1 MTGKKHIAYQIEAI
15 YLPNPV
21 VIPTIV
27 NEITE
32 QLLAHNHPYLVLTML
47 WEVPMSMLCEGHHS
61 VETWQYKFIKLIS
74 LIREKNPGIK
84 ILLVIDDWYQPDTSF
99 IDKSLVDDKI
109 YINFFLLLVYQ
120 RLLVKCES
128 PMATHWSYDKN
139 NKFLF
144 LTGKPNKPHRIRLLY
159 KLKQQNL
166 LDHAT
171 WSLFMDQKN
180 YYSTRALLPEL
191 SELEFYKFYLEYEK
205 NPDKIEIVTEQGR
218 FHYSGIP
225 YNVELYQTSLFQ
237 IISETL
243 FGKTSPWLT
252 EKTWLTI
259 INQRPFLLAGPV
271 GTLARLQDMGFR
283 TFENYLIT
291 HYDSIEDTEQKL
303 NAIVT
308 NACHWVNNINQY
320 ADNIAQDV
328 KHNFYLMIALAQ
340 KNTTILQQFVMDHA
354 LNCDIEEVVKFE
366 DTSDYKLSYFNSN
379 CTPGKPPATAD
390 ELFERWYNNIKDPSW
405 PSCGSE
411 NNFSTL
417 PKWIQQECIEV
428 FGYKKS

>member
-15 YLPNPV
+15 HLPNPV
-21 VIPTIV
+21 VITTTV

-74 LIREKNPGIK
+74 LIREKNPAIK

-120 RLLVKCES
+120 RLLVKSES

-191 SELEFYKFYLEYEK
+191 SELEFYKFYSEYEK

-283 TFENYLIT
+283 TFENYLTT

-303 NAIVT
+303 NAIVA

>member
-15 YLPNPV
+15 HLPNPV
-21 VIPTIV
+21 VITTTV

-74 LIREKNPGIK
+74 LIREKNPAIK
-84 ILLVIDDWYQPDTSF
+84 ILLVIDDWYQTDTSF

-120 RLLVKCES
+120 RLLVKGES

-191 SELEFYKFYLEYEK
+191 SELEFYKFYSEYEK

-271 GTLARLQDMGFR
+271 G
-283 TFENYLIT
+283 
-291 HYDSIEDTEQKL
+291 
-303 NAIVT
+303 
-308 NACHWVNNINQY
+308 
-320 ADNIAQDV
+320 
-328 KHNFYLMIALAQ
+328 
-340 KNTTILQQFVMDHA
+340 
-354 LNCDIEEVVKFE
+354 
-366 DTSDYKLSYFNSN
+366 
-379 CTPGKPPATAD
+379 
-390 ELFERWYNNIKDPSW
+390 
-405 PSCGSE
+405 
-411 NNFSTL
+411 
-417 PKWIQQECIEV
+417 
-428 FGYKKS
+428 

>member
-1 MTGKKHIAYQIEAI
+1 M
-15 YLPNPV
+15 
-21 VIPTIV
+21 
-27 NEITE
+27 
-32 QLLAHNHPYLVLTML
+32 
-47 WEVPMSMLCEGHHS
+47 
-61 VETWQYKFIKLIS
+61 
-74 LIREKNPGIK
+74 
-84 ILLVIDDWYQPDTSF
+84 
-99 IDKSLVDDKI
+99 
-109 YINFFLLLVYQ
+109 LVY
-120 RLLVKCES
+120 RRILVKSES
-128 PMATHWSYDKN
+128 PIATHWSYDKN

-166 LDHAT
+166 LDRAT

-191 SELEFYKFYLEYEK
+191 SELEFYKFYSEYEK

-283 TFENYLIT
+283 TFENYLTT